1 MKPTLALR
9 HDEFGGRSQSSSNR
23 RADRNARQDSA
34 DRRPVHRDRDPST
47 EARRAGLFALT
58 GPASAAQTP
67 CWKTLLNDWYKPPIN
82 GTYPISC
89 YQQAIDHLP
98 TDAQAYSD
106 AADQIRRAMTQAIAL
121 QKQQSE
127 TTTQATTTAPA
138 EATTTSEAETT
149 PAAPATTATT
159 PTTTEEQAL
168 PPPPATTTSPGRDK
182 PKGVARALDKLNPGD
197 ADSFPL
203 PLLIL
208 GALAILLVAAGVIG
222 MIWRRMDRGGPD
234 IDAGAGAG
242 PGPV

>member
-1 MKPTLALR
+1 MTVTQALKRAARAAGFSVLVLLTLA
-9 HDEFGGRSQSSSNR
+9 
-23 RADRNARQDSA
+23 
-34 DRRPVHRDRDPST
+34 
-47 EARRAGLFALT
+47 
-58 GPASAAQTP
+58 GPASAAQAP

-121 QKQQSE
+121 QKQQSQ
-127 TTTQATTTAPA
+127 TTTEATTTAAP
-138 EATTTSEAETT
+138 TTSEAETT
-149 PAAPATTATT
+149 PAAPATTTATT
-159 PTTTEEQAL
+159 PTTTEEQEL

-234 IDAGAGAG
+234 IDAGAG
-242 PGPV
+242 PV